1 MPFLQYLPLALQPWH
16 QRLAPL
22 VERELALHFAFL
34 KTLRKA
40 LEAGRGPD
48 CFGKMLI
55 EVCAVLNYTQSESS
69 HTDEHQVQQREK
81 IVDRKAIHTLAMLIG
96 AGSEPTGTVLQGF
109 FQIVALNQPAIQ
121 KAQAGACS
129 ACGLTMNDSN
139 KR

>member
-1 MPFLQYLPLALQPWH
+1 MFLKVSIESPRFTYEDIDFEPGKLLIDFVPFLQYLPLALQPWH

-55 EVCAVLNYTQSESS
+55 EVCAVL
-69 HTDEHQVQQREK
+69 K
-81 IVDRKAIHTLAMLIG
+81 LISIG
-96 AGSEPTGTVLQGF
+96 
-109 FQIVALNQPAIQ
+109 I
-121 KAQAGACS
+121 
-129 ACGLTMNDSN
+129 LTHS
-139 KR
+139 